1 MAWKIKLDPRAA
13 KELRRLDPEQAR
25 RIIRFLSERIAP
37 LKNPRSI
44 GEALKGAQPA
54 PLWRYRAGDY
64 RIICHIEDEALVIL
78 ALRIGHRREV
88 YRNL

>member
-1 MAWKIKLDPRAA
+1 LAWKIKLDPRAA
-13 KELRRLDPEQAR
+13 KELHRLDLEQAR
-25 RIIRFLSERIAP
+25 RITRFLSERIAP

-44 GEALKGAQPA
+44 GEALKGTQPA
-54 PLWRYRAGDY
+54 PLWRYRVGDY
-64 RIICHIEDEALVIL
+64 RIICHIEDDALVVL